1 MKKIGAIIIII
12 AILLALYFGLWI
24 MFIGGIMTIAKAW
37 DTSTL
42 SAAIVAWNIIKI
54 LLAVPVGFII
64 FVIGSFIGTTLM
76 EG

>member
-12 AILLALYFGLWI
+12 SILLALYFGLWI
-24 MFIGGIMTIAKAW
+24 MFIGGIITIAKAW

-54 LLAVPVGFII
+54 LLAGPVGWIIFII
-64 FVIGSFIGTTLM
+64 GGLIGTTLIND
-76 EG
+76 

>member
-42 SAAIVAWNIIKI
+42 SAAIIAWNVIKI
-54 LLAVPVGFII
+54 LLAGPVGVII
-64 FVIGSFIGTTLM
+64 VVIGSLIGSTLM